1 MPIVPALSK
10 KGRASLRAT
19 ETGMGTTHATDAAN
33 RTHQH
38 SRLVRLSHWVVAVAV
53 IFNLLN
59 VPDSLHGDVGKLA
72 VAVVL
77 IRLLHGWLWPSPPST
92 NGHSR
97 WLSMWLWGLVLGLG
111 ASGSLASMAAPP
123 DSQAIMD
130 LHRLMANFLHVSV
143 LGHWLQMI
151 LKAYARRDEDKS
163 ALRPHTDD
171 RP

>member
-1 MPIVPALSK
+1 
-10 KGRASLRAT
+10 
-19 ETGMGTTHATDAAN
+19 MGTTHATDAAN

-59 VPDSLHGDVGKLA
+59 VPDGLHGDVGKLA

-111 ASGSLASMAAPP
+111 ASGYGASLSPP
-123 DSQAIMD
+123 AEARAITD
-130 LHRLMANFLHVSV
+130 LHRLMANLLHVSV

-151 LKAYARRDEDKS
+151 LKAYARRDDAEPSVSPHPEDRS
-163 ALRPHTDD
+163 
-171 RP
+171 